1 MSKISFVIPCY
12 RSENTIERVID
23 EIQTTMLQRADFPYE
38 IICVNDCSPDHV
50 DDKLAELARK
60 DVRIKVIEFAK
71 NAGKHAAVL
80 AGHAV
85 ADGDY
90 IVDLDDDFQCPAYE
104 VWKLIDPLIADE
116 CDLATAMYTVKKE
129 AGYKR
134 MGSKINAWMTCIM
147 LEKPKNLRFENFL
160 AMKRFV
166 SDEMIKYTNPFP
178 YLEGL
183 ICRVTNRVKMVPME
197 ERERGDN
204 HTTGFTL
211 RKSIAL
217 WMNGL
222 TAFSV
227 KPLRVASIIGFL
239 FAAIGFIWGFVIVIR
254 KIISPEILLGYS
266 SLAAIL
272 LCSSGLIMLMLGIIG
287 EYIGRIYI
295 CINLSPQYV
304 IKKTINL

>member
-23 EIQTTMLQRADFPYE
+23 EIQTTMQQRADFPYE

-50 DDKLAELARK
+50 DDKLAELAGK
-60 DVRIKVIEFAK
+60 DTRIKVIEFAK
-71 NAGKHAAVL
+71 NSGKHAAVL
-80 AGHAV
+80 AGHAA

-134 MGSKINAWMTCIM
+134 MGSRINAWMTCIM

-197 ERERGDN
+197 ERERGDD
-204 HTTGFTL
+204 HATGFTL